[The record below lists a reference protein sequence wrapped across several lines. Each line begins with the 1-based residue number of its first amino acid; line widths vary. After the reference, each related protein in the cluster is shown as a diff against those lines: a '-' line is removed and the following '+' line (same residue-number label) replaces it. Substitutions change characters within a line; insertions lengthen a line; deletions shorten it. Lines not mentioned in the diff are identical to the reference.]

1 MSTKSATG
9 KHIEKKV
16 ETKSPLKRGS
26 TGLIRNAVTSALK
39 PNPIIEASITS
50 REDNFFFGEEIL
62 GNPMRANG

>member
-1 MSTKSATG
+1 MSTKSAIG

-26 TGLIRNAVTSALK
+26 TGFIKNAVTSELK
-39 PNPIIEASITS
+39 PNPIMEASIIS
-50 REDNFFFGEEIL
+50 RDDNFFFGEEIL